1 MLRRR
6 DRRLLQDSKVIPT
19 DHVAAQRHLLVMD
32 LKISRPRKRHPR
44 TETQRIKWWNLK
56 DRMERY
62 TLDRGEHSG
71 KDDSRRQLVKKSK
84 YKLWWRTRQ
93 PEDRDAYLAAKR
105 EAKKAVSKAK
115 SDRYKAVY
123 DMLDTREGE
132 RAVDHLVR
140 ARHRST
146 LDMEHTKIVKGADG
160 AVLRRSGQILERWR
174 EYYNHLCNEEFCH
187 PPIPTVPS
195 VEGPVLPITAVEVSA
210 ALAKMKSNKATGPDD
225 IPADIWK
232 LLGDRG
238 SMWLATLFNK
248 IVAEG
253 RTSDVWQTSVT
264 VPLWK
269 RKGDI
274 ADCTSYRPMRLLCH
288 TMKVFERVLEARLRK
303 IVSVSLNQC
312 GFVKDCS
319 TIDAIHAVRI
329 LLEKHRE
336 KNRSVHL
343 AFLDLEKAFDRVPHE
358 LLWMS
363 MRSHRVPDEYVLW
376 TKLLYAKP
384 TSVVR
389 CAAGTSRPFPVQ
401 KQHPWTLLFADDV
414 MLASESRDDLQ
425 KQVQS
430 WKDQLQQYGLRLNTS
445 KTEYM
450 ECGPRIEDGDI
461 DQEGRECVNAAWM
474 KWKMATGVLCDKKVP
489 VRLKSKIYRTVVRL
503 VALYGC
509 ECWSTTK
516 ALERVLHAMEMRML
530 RWTVGVT
537 LKEKVS
543 NDTVRSIFGVVPITK
558 KMKEARLR
566 WFGHVLRREEDSV
579 AKTALKLD
587 VSARR

>member
-1 MLRRR
+1 
-6 DRRLLQDSKVIPT
+6 
-19 DHVAAQRHLLVMD
+19 MD
-32 LKISRPRKRHPR
+32 LKISRPGKRHPR
-44 TETQRIKWWNLK
+44 TETERIKWWNLK
-56 DRMERY
+56 DREEIFFVSVAPSALPHPTRSVEEMWSSTSSVIRLTAEN
-62 TLDRGEHSG
+62 TLG
-71 KDDSRRQLVKKSK
+71 KTTLGKPKVQKAT
-84 YKLWWRTRQ
+84 WTRQ
-93 PEDRDAYLAAKR
+93 PEDRGAYLAAKR

-115 SDRYKAVY
+115 SDRYKVVY
-123 DMLDTREGE
+123 DILDTREGE
-132 RAVDHLVR
+132 RAVYRLVR

-146 LDMEHTKIVKGADG
+146 LDIEHTNIVKGADG
-160 AVLRRSGQILERWR
+160 AVLRRPGQIPERWR

-225 IPADIWK
+225 IPADVWK

-238 SMWLATLFNK
+238 SVRLATLFNK

-253 RTSDVWQTSVT
+253 RTPDVWQTSVT
-264 VPLWK
+264 VPVWK
-269 RKGDI
+269 GKGDI
-274 ADCTSYRPMRLLCH
+274 ADCTLYRPIRLLCH
-288 TMKVFERVLEARLRK
+288 TMKVFEHVLEARLRK

-312 GFVKDCS
+312 GFLKDCS

-329 LLEKHRE
+329 LLEKHQE

-358 LLWMS
+358 LLWMY
-363 MRSHRVPDEYVLW
+363 MRSHRVPEEYVRW

-389 CAAGTSRPFPVQ
+389 CAAGTSRPFPGQVGVHQGSSLSHLLFILCMDTITNEIQ

-414 MLASESRDDLQ
+414 RCSLASESRGDLQ

-430 WKDQLQQYGLRLNTS
+430 WKDRLQKYGLRLNTS

-450 ECGPRIEDGDI
+450 ECRPRIEDGSIRVDGTELNKVNCFKYLGSKVTSTGDI
-461 DQEGRECVNAAWM
+461 DQEGRARVNAAWM
-474 KWKMATGVLCDKKVP
+474 KWKMATGVLCDKKDL
-489 VRLKSKIYRTVVRL
+489 VRLKSKIYRTVMRP

-509 ECWSTTK
+509 
-516 ALERVLHAMEMRML
+516 
-530 RWTVGVT
+530 
-537 LKEKVS
+537 
-543 NDTVRSIFGVVPITK
+543 DSI
-558 KMKEARLR
+558 
-566 WFGHVLRREEDSV
+566 
-579 AKTALKLD
+579 
-587 VSARR
+587 